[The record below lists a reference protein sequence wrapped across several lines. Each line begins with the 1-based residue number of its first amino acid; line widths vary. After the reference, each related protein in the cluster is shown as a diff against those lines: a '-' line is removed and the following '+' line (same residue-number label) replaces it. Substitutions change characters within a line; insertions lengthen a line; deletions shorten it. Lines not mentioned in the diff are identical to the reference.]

1 MTVTPITEDEVS
13 QMVMKVKKEKK
24 EKKQR
29 KKKAVL
35 AEAPAPTTDEAVV
48 VVKPKR
54 TLPPALKEWTLYHT
68 AWYARHS
75 EAIKGIGLVDR
86 TRLAGLA
93 YRLEKKKPRATD
105 PETTPFP

>member
-1 MTVTPITEDEVS
+1 MTVTPITEDQVS
-13 QMVMKVKKEKK
+13 QMITKVKKER
-24 EKKQR
+24 KQR

-35 AEAPAPTTDEAVV
+35 ADAPAPTTDEVV
-48 VVKPKR
+48 AVKPKR

>member
-29 KKKAVL
+29 KKKTVL
-35 AEAPAPTTDEAVV
+35 ADAPAPTTDEAVV

-68 AWYARHS
+68 HDTVRLS
-75 EAIKGIGLVDR
+75 KGSASLTGHDWR
-86 TRLAGLA
+86 GWH
-93 YRLEKKKPRATD
+93 TD
-105 PETTPFP
+105 